1 MNSRNWEWLFE
12 LPEKGWLQLRLKI
25 PCIMNESMIEPVNS
39 ISNDRPYMHDVF
51 LFRGAFKKSLFSSQS
66 AKNMGLGKLSK
77 STKIYLVRRWMRT
90 FLEERL
96 NTDFNRLHFLLS
108 SYGIQYE
115 SSLQI
120 WVDPFC
126 YWVKI
131 ENSFYYWT
139 LISMNEKLIR
149 KFCEDTGMIFLEVSG

>member
-1 MNSRNWEWLFE
+1 MTDHTCKS
-12 LPEKGWLQLRLKI
+12 
-25 PCIMNESMIEPVNS
+25 
-39 ISNDRPYMHDVF
+39 DVF

-77 STKIYLVRRWMRT
+77 STKMYLVRRWMRT

-108 SYGIQYE
+108 SYSIQYE
-115 SSLQI
+115 SSLQF

-126 YWVKI
+126 YWVKG
-131 ENSFYYWT
+131 ENSFYDWT
-139 LISMNEKLIR
+139 LISRNEKLIWKGSKVPNNVTIQLGHYSSLISSFLFKFFFVIPFR
-149 KFCEDTGMIFLEVSG
+149 K